1 MINKRITHGIGNK
14 KTFMD
19 RMKKA
24 SSGIFGGS
32 NLQPMNNA
40 FSQLRSSLNA
50 NPSPQNQLGPKP
62 VQQVG
67 AAQSSAQTQ
76 APQVNPQLPATV
88 PQAGQQPEAQQQMQ
102 PAGQSPQGAK
112 APAQDNS
119 AIDQQ
124 IAALQAQIQQ
134 LQSQKK

>member
-1 MINKRITHGIGNK
+1 MFNPKFLEKSRQQQQQ
-14 KTFMD
+14 
-19 RMKKA
+19 R
-24 SSGIFGGS
+24 
-32 NLQPMNNA
+32 QQRNNP

-62 VQQVG
+62 MQQVG

-88 PQAGQQPEAQQQMQ
+88 PQAGQ
-102 PAGQSPQGAK
+102 SPQGAE

-119 AIDQQ
+119 SIDQQ